1 MAVTTDGEKR
11 TMKRRIRETALVVA
25 ITGLLSACGASR
37 AVKYYIL
44 DIDVPQNASG
54 QPLPVTL
61 LVGRITTTHLYRDD
75 RLVFGSG
82 PVELGTYEYER
93 WAETPAD
100 MIQDILVS
108 SLRSTGQYRSVSKMA
123 STLRADYIVRG
134 RLFALYEVDNK
145 PKLSGRFSV
154 ELELFDPKAGNTVW
168 TDSYSHEEPVS
179 GKKVQDVVEALDKT
193 VRAGMQQ
200 LTANMGQYI
209 ASHPPQQPAGH

>member
-1 MAVTTDGEKR
+1 MAVTADGEKR
-11 TMKRRIRETALVVA
+11 TMTRRIREAALLIGV
-25 ITGLLSACGASR
+25 TGLLSACGASR
-37 AVKYYIL
+37 AVKYYVL
-44 DIDVPQNASG
+44 DIDVPQTTSG

-61 LVGRITTTHLYRDD
+61 LVGRIATTHLYRDD
-75 RLVFGSG
+75 RLVYGSG

-123 STLRADYIVRG
+123 STMRADYIVRG
-134 RLFALYEVDNK
+134 RLFSLYEVDGK
-145 PKLSGRFSV
+145 PLAGRFSV
-154 ELELFDPKAGNTVW
+154 QLELVDPKAGLTLW
-168 TDSYSHEEPVS
+168 TDTYSHDEPVS
-179 GKKVQDVVEALDKT
+179 GKKVPDVVEALDKT

-209 ASHPPQQPAGH
+209 ASHPPQQAAAH

>member
-1 MAVTTDGEKR
+1 
-11 TMKRRIRETALVVA
+11 MKRRIRETTLLIA

-37 AVKYYIL
+37 PVKYYVL
-44 DIDVPQNASG
+44 DVDVPPAASP

-61 LVGRITTTHLYRDD
+61 LVGRIAATHLYRDD

-93 WAETPAD
+93 WAESPSD
-100 MIQDILVS
+100 MIQDILVT

-134 RLFALYEVDNK
+134 RLFSLYEVAK
-145 PKLSGRFSV
+145 PLAGRFSV
-154 ELELFDPKAGNTVW
+154 ELDLFDPKAGMTVW
-168 TDSYSHEEPVS
+168 TDSYSHDEPVS
-179 GKKVQDVVEALDKT
+179 GKKVENVVEALDKSVLT
-193 VRAGMQQ
+193 GMQQ

-209 ASHPPQQPAGH
+209 ASHPPQQAAAH